1 MTPSA
6 DNVTHLLLGLD
17 PVDFAV
23 DERGVNLDW
32 DCAGCFGHPW
42 SHEKFCKTVDSPVGV
57 DLFKGFQIL
66 GIVYILEWELCE
78 QHHARL
84 GRMLQMEGCS
94 HRILKARTAKL
105 WELGSGSLGAL
116 QSFVA
121 SHSAWFR
128 DVVIMDGSYIN
139 AAFDNRRLA
148 GQHGGGLVTGE
159 VQTQLRKD
167 EQGSEDEQRSEE
179 TGVKEANETEDEQR
193 GEETGVE
200 KANESDEPSESS
212 DESDEPSESIRSDRS
227 FVPTV

>member
-6 DNVTHLLLGLD
+6 DDVTHLLLGLD

-66 GIVYILEWELCE
+66 GIVYILEWELCK

-84 GRMLQMEGCS
+84 RQMLQMEEYS
-94 HRILKARTAKL
+94 QRIFKARKGEL
-105 WELGSGSLGAL
+105 WELGSRMLGAL
-116 QSFVA
+116 QLFVA
-121 SHSAWFR
+121 SHPAWFR
-128 DVVIMDGSYIN
+128 DVVIMDRSYIN

-148 GQHGGGLVTGE
+148 GQYGGGLVTKE
-159 VQTQLRKD
+159 VQT
-167 EQGSEDEQRSEE
+167 
-179 TGVKEANETEDEQR
+179 
-193 GEETGVE
+193 
-200 KANESDEPSESS
+200 
-212 DESDEPSESIRSDRS
+212 
-227 FVPTV
+227 